1 MIRTTTRVRFPIA
14 LYMWSWPACKAHACN
29 GLQLSAFVQAPPSFI
44 LTAPRALRVPRGM
57 PESTALL
64 WQAHASGRA
73 QSVSSLDCLA
83 HVRLPSSSPPS
94 QTATYTAPAKFP
106 ISLKE
111 SQFPGFAD
119 NDTANAPFPGAGGVH
134 GHGQT
139 AVNPMFNSGA
149 TGTIGHGGH
158 GARPRKSLTMNRKMS
173 DLRPEAFKKQ
183 FAGRDD
189 ITDASADR
197 VPTVC

>member
-1 MIRTTTRVRFPIA
+1 M
-14 LYMWSWPACKAHACN
+14 
-29 GLQLSAFVQAPPSFI
+29 GLQLSAFVQAPPIFI

-73 QSVSSLDCLA
+73 QSVFPG
-83 HVRLPSSSPPS
+83 LPRSRPP
-94 QTATYTAPAKFP
+94 AFLPPPPPHLKPPTYTAPAKFL
-106 ISLKE
+106 ISLSE